1 MKKTS
6 DVLFSFIPQHPILPL
21 LSPILMG
28 YNESRYRMFQRKHT
42 RRSTMEDLEKQDPYR
57 IEMMRTLWENNFR
70 GTIFD
75 YRDSYVATV
84 RLIFSIPLDR
94 EEVPEN
100 APVVDPMIFVLVED
114 TVLKPIEVVAFEEA
128 MTPILA
134 KKLASNVFTPDR
146 IVYFYPSPA
155 EGAET
160 K

>member
-1 MKKTS
+1 MESALTGES
-6 DVLFSFIPQHPILPL
+6 
-21 LSPILMG
+21 LSV
-28 YNESRYRMFQRKHT
+28 
-42 RRSTMEDLEKQDPYR
+42 EKN
-57 IEMMRTLWENNFR
+57 L
-70 GTIFD
+70 
-75 YRDSYVATV
+75 
-84 RLIFSIPLDR
+84 

>member
-1 MKKTS
+1 
-6 DVLFSFIPQHPILPL
+6 
-21 LSPILMG
+21 
-28 YNESRYRMFQRKHT
+28 
-42 RRSTMEDLEKQDPYR
+42 MEDLNLENVENQDPYR
-57 IEMMRTLWENNFR
+57 IDLMRTLWENTYR

-75 YRDSYVATV
+75 YRDQYTATV

-100 APVVDPMIFVLVED
+100 APEVSPMIFVLVED
-114 TVLKPIEVVAFEEA
+114 TILSPIQIVEFEEA

-134 KKLASNVFTPDR
+134 KKLANKTFQPDR
-146 IVYFYPSPA
+146 IMYFYPSPV

>member
-1 MKKTS
+1 
-6 DVLFSFIPQHPILPL
+6 
-21 LSPILMG
+21 
-28 YNESRYRMFQRKHT
+28 
-42 RRSTMEDLEKQDPYR
+42 MEDLEKQDPYR

-75 YRDSYVATV
+75 YRDSYVATG

>member
-1 MKKTS
+1 MSPFLLYHSILSSPCFPHSSWGTMKTDTECFKKTHQEVNHGRFRKAGS
-6 DVLFSFIPQHPILPL
+6 
-21 LSPILMG
+21 LSHRNDAYP
-28 YNESRYRMFQRKHT
+28 
-42 RRSTMEDLEKQDPYR
+42 
-57 IEMMRTLWENNFR
+57 WENNFR